1 MLVAEYFETLHKECF
16 FFMQEEGASN
26 LAPDLQAQIDETLE
40 EISPKCVIELL
51 ALPLGDEYQSKRR
64 QGLQGV
70 RNILW
75 SVGGGGAAA
84 MAGGF
89 TREDF
94 MNEVFLRMTAA
105 EQVFYFYSTCFIVK
119 TFFRKEFISSPGLCS
134 YVFFSSC
141 KVDLFAAT
149 PRNIPAES
157 FEAYNVALALVSQ
170 AFLSKKPHLIQD
182 ADNLFQQL
190 QQTRVIAS
198 GSTLSA
204 YGTVGTRENR
214 ETDFA
219 LERGLC
225 SLLVGEVDECRAWL
239 GLDDEQSPFR
249 DQSIIDFVIEH
260 SSDDKED
267 DLLPGLCKL
276 LETWLMEVVFPRFRE
291 TQDVGFKLGDYYDD
305 PTVLR
310 YLEKLEG
317 QGRSPLAAAAAIARI
332 GAEATAVLDSVKV
345 RAIQALQK
353 VFPLGTGE
361 KSIRLYQKNDVSGE
375 TGVDLDLDDSDS
387 FGVPEVTSPDGLQ
400 QQEII
405 TSKIKDAT
413 VKIMCAGAVVGL
425 TTLVGLKFLSF
436 RVGSSNLH
444 KDKGTAAM
452 ASDVID
458 VGMVQLIIVITLL
471 LVAAP

>member
-1 MLVAEYFETLHKECF
+1 
-16 FFMQEEGASN
+16 MQEEGASN

-40 EISPKCVIELL
+40 EINPKCVLELL
-51 ALPLGDEYQSKRR
+51 ALPLDDEYQSRRR

-70 RNILW
+70 RNVLW

-105 EQVFYFYSTCFIVK
+105 EQVYIYFLTLSKLYFQVPVYCF
-119 TFFRKEFISSPGLCS
+119 
-134 YVFFSSC
+134 YVFLFSC

-190 QQTRVIAS
+190 QQTRITAS
-198 GSTLSA
+198 GSSLSA
-204 YGTVGTRENR
+204 YGTRDNR
-214 ETDFA
+214 EIDFA

-239 GLDDEQSPFR
+239 GLDDEESPYR
-249 DQSIIDFVIEH
+249 DQSIINFVIEH
-260 SSDDKED
+260 SNDDKED

-291 TQDVGFKLGDYYDD
+291 TQCVIFKLGDYYDD

-317 QGRSPLAAAAAIARI
+317 QGHSPLAAAAAIARI
-332 GAEATAVLDSVKV
+332 GAEATAVLDSVKDS
-345 RAIQALQK
+345 AIQALQR
-353 VFPLGTGE
+353 VFPLGSGE
-361 KSIRLYQKNDVSGE
+361 KNIRLYQKDDIKSYELPVASGE
-375 TGVDLDLDDSDS
+375 TGTDLDQDDSYR
-387 FGVPEVTSPDGLQ
+387 FGVPEMTSPDGLQ

-405 TSKIKDAT
+405 TNQIKDAT
-413 VKIMCAGAVVGL
+413 IKIMCAGAAVGL
-425 TTLVGLKFLSF
+425 TTLVALKFLSY
-436 RVGSSNLH
+436 RTGSSNLRR
-444 KDKGTAAM
+444 DLGTTAM
-452 ASDVID
+452 ASDVIN
-458 VGMVQLIIVITLL
+458 VGRFR
-471 LVAAP
+471 